1 MPGLSPPALRGKD
14 LRKENRVS
22 REELAALIKRMEALA
37 PLDKADYQI
46 ITTIIQKTLTL
57 QQICRE
63 GREPSDEEMEELLT
77 VPRPEK
83 AHE

>member
-1 MPGLSPPALRGKD
+1 M
-14 LRKENRVS
+14 RKENRVS
-22 REELAALIKRMEALA
+22 REELAALIKKLEARA

-46 ITTIIQKTLTL
+46 ITAVIQKTFTL

-63 GREPSDEEMEELLT
+63 GREPSDEELEELLT

-83 AHE
+83 ANE

>member
-1 MPGLSPPALRGKD
+1 MRRED
-14 LRKENRVS
+14 RVS
-22 REELAALIKRMEALA
+22 REELAVLIKKLKARA

-46 ITTIIQKTLTL
+46 ITAVLRKTFAL

-63 GREPSDEEMEELLT
+63 GREPTEEELDDLLT
-77 VPRPEK
+77 IPRPEK

>member
-1 MPGLSPPALRGKD
+1 MRRED
-14 LRKENRVS
+14 RVS
-22 REELAALIKRMEALA
+22 REELAALIKKLETRA

-46 ITTIIQKTLTL
+46 ITAVIQKTFAL

-63 GREPSDEEMEELLT
+63 GREPTDEELEDLLT

-83 AHE
+83 AHG